1 MIALGFQFLTWLKV
15 SLYTF
20 WSSVDLKW
28 GSPWLSGV
36 GMAIHCDEKEKMD
49 RAQHSC
55 LDSCWNSRACKGV
68 HWVLQIILKSHQM
81 GAMLLQLH
89 RQCYIFAV
97 FRRTAGKSVCKAP
110 FQGGGIALTM
120 EIVEGP
126 ALSQRQLCIS
136 YAMLGTKIKKEHGF
150 VCLFD
155 CYLFYFF
162 LFRATPLAYGSS
174 QARGQ
179 IGATA
184 AGLHHSYSN
193 TGSKPCLWP
202 TPQLTTTLDL

>member
-1 MIALGFQFLTWLKV
+1 
-15 SLYTF
+15 
-20 WSSVDLKW
+20 
-28 GSPWLSGV
+28 
-36 GMAIHCDEKEKMD
+36 
-49 RAQHSC
+49 
-55 LDSCWNSRACKGV
+55 
-68 HWVLQIILKSHQM
+68 
-81 GAMLLQLH
+81 MLLQLH

-110 FQGGGIALTM
+110 SQGGGIALTM

-126 ALSQRQLCIS
+126 ALSQRKLCIS

-150 VCLFD
+150 VCLID

-193 TGSKPCLWP
+193 TGSKPYTAAHHNTGSLTHWEKP
-202 TPQLTTTLDL
+202 GIEPESSWFLVGFISAAPQQELQKQTFLLPPQDTWFKTLYHEDSFLTSI